1 MPNKKELENILLCPL
16 TQSALIYLSIEE
28 VAALNDRLQG
38 TEIKQYDGQ
47 SHQRQLQSAFQ
58 VKGHDLFYPV
68 VDDIIYL
75 LPEAVLMGEASL
87 EKFAN
92 SAQHTK
98 KEVKRFYDEIGWQQ
112 TEGVYRDAQD
122 SEDLREISKDYIEQC
137 HLRVNQHLP
146 KKGKYLLDV
155 ASGPIQYPAY
165 LTYSQNFE
173 YRICADISLTAL
185 IEAKK
190 KIGNKGIYLLCDV
203 TRLPLQDNVIDA
215 LVSLHTLYH
224 VPKEEQLTAF
234 AQCYRVL
241 KPEGVSVIIYSWG
254 RHSLLMN
261 ILLLPWKVLS
271 LLKKTCLPTK
281 QQALYFYAHN
291 YRWFCEKIQA
301 KYQTQLFS
309 WRSVNVPFLKKYIHP
324 ALMGGC
330 ILKGIFALENR
341 FHQLMGKIGAYPLF
355 VTVKK

>member
-1 MPNKKELENILLCPL
+1 MRNQKELEDILLCPL
-16 TQSALIYLSIEE
+16 TQSELIYLSLPE
-28 VAALNDRLQG
+28 VEALNACIELGEVQ
-38 TEIKQYDGQ
+38 QYEGQ
-47 SHQRQLQSAFQ
+47 VHKKLLTGALQ
-58 VKGHDLFYPV
+58 VKGQALFYPIEN
-68 VDDIIYL
+68 DIVYL
-75 LPEAVLMGEASL
+75 LPEAVLIGQGAL
-87 EKFAN
+87 DKVAK
-92 SAQHTK
+92 SAEQTK

-112 TEGVYRDAQD
+112 SEGIYQDAKD
-122 SEDLREISKDYIEQC
+122 SEDLREVSKDYIEQC

-146 KKGKYLLDV
+146 QTGKYLLDV

-165 LTYSQNFE
+165 LTYSQHYD

-190 KIGNKGIYLLCDV
+190 KLGDKGLYLLCDV
-203 TRLPLQDNVIDA
+203 TRLPLKNNVIDA
-215 LVSLHTLYH
+215 VVSLHTLYH

-234 AQCYRVL
+234 GQLHRVL
-241 KPEGVSVIIYSWG
+241 KSGGKSVVIYSWG

-261 ILLLPWKVLS
+261 ILLFPWKVIS

-281 QQALYFYAHN
+281 QQALYFHAFN
-291 YRWFCEKIQA
+291 YRWFCDEIQA

-309 WRSVNVPFLKKYIHP
+309 WRSVNVPFLQRYIHD
-324 ALMGGC
+324 GFFGEK
-330 ILKGIFALENR
+330 ILKGLFALEGR